1 MKGVTTFEN
10 SMRSRRI
17 FLLALSSTAIVPSWV
32 LAQQKPMLRIGWLSA
47 DKAANSPFFDAFRGG
62 MRELGYI
69 EGRNLL
75 IETRFAEGSSEA
87 LDRFAVE
94 LVGLKPQIIVAQGG
108 PATHPLQRT
117 GATVPVVFGYSG
129 DPVAGKVVASL
140 ARPGGNFT
148 GITFLSLDLVGKR
161 MGLLKEML
169 PGLKRVAIVA
179 NPGHPGEPDELRA
192 SQAAAKSLGLIV
204 DYHQM
209 RSESE
214 LDSALEAILK
224 ARDEAV
230 DVFPDAFTLRYS
242 EKIAAFAV
250 KNRVP
255 TISGWA
261 RFAEAGNL
269 MSYGPNL
276 RDVYR
281 RLSLYVDK
289 IAGGARPGELPVEL
303 PTSVELVVNLQAAK
317 SLGTAIPQTML
328 MRASRVIE

>member
-1 MKGVTTFEN
+1 
-10 SMRSRRI
+10 
-17 FLLALSSTAIVPSWV
+17 
-32 LAQQKPMLRIGWLSA
+32 
-47 DKAANSPFFDAFRGG
+47 
-62 MRELGYI
+62 
-69 EGRNLL
+69 
-75 IETRFAEGSSEA
+75 
-87 LDRFAVE
+87 
-94 LVGLKPQIIVAQGG
+94 
-108 PATHPLQRT
+108 
-117 GATVPVVFGYSG
+117 
-129 DPVAGKVVASL
+129 
-140 ARPGGNFT
+140 
-148 GITFLSLDLVGKR
+148 VGKR

-281 RLSLYVDK
+281 RLALYVDK
-289 IAGGARPGELPVEL
+289 IVKGARPGELPVEL
-303 PTSVELVVNLQAAK
+303 PTSVELVVNLKAAK